1 MVVPA
6 HRPEHD
12 QGAVVTGLVLTEDEA
27 VLVRACVQTVVA
39 MLLEADPEPLGP
51 ELTERAEELFLLARR
66 LV

>member
-1 MVVPA
+1 MT
-6 HRPEHD
+6 EH
-12 QGAVVTGLVLTEDEA
+12 GTGLMLTEDEA

-51 ELTERAEELFLLARR
+51 ALTERAEELFLLARR